1 MKRIRGTFE
10 TMGAVYRMAQKKA
23 REKHETESE
32 RSSRHV
38 NEGMTEN
45 VNG

>member
-1 MKRIRGTFE
+1 MKKIRGTFE

-23 REKHETESE
+23 REKHETEGE
-32 RSSRHV
+32 GCSRHV
-38 NEGMTEN
+38 NEEMTAN